1 MTQFIVKSSQ
11 QPRLTPIARE
21 LVMKEL
27 GVNSLSFQPR
37 ALKSG
42 VFMVNDP
49 VVCKVI
55 EDLGLQK
62 SLLCTEQTVPSEKM
76 QKIVLQWGRGALYL
90 DSIALEFLKL
100 NNSPYV
106 SLERGRLYLD
116 YEVTFPHHPDGAT
129 FRGFRTDRLVIQA
142 VEDMISRLPEMKK
155 LIKLVEIPADAA
167 WYITADP
174 EVGGYETVREGRI
187 WR

>member
-1 MTQFIVKSSQ
+1 MNAQIIVKSATT
-11 QPRLTPIARE
+11 PRLTPIARE

-62 SLLCTEQTVPSEKM
+62 SLVCFHPEEPAPIVM
-76 QKIVLQWGRGALYL
+76 QRIVINACFGGFGLSQL
-90 DSIALEFLKL
+90 ALEYMHRFD
-100 NNSPYV
+100 SQYV
-106 SLERGRLYLD
+106 NRVEYKYGKQSGFYFELTVDRDDRQ
-116 YEVTFPHHPDGAT
+116 
-129 FRGFRTDRLVIQA
+129 FRQDRLLIEA
-142 VEDMISRLPEMKK
+142 VETLGAAADGEHGKPKVI
-155 LIKLVEIPADAA
+155 EIPADVQD
-167 WYITADP
+167 WYID
-174 EVGGYETVREGRI
+174 EYDGVESVREGRI